1 MGGSEDSS
9 SSELEEAVRA
19 LGAHAGPGPPPRAA
33 VLGAL
38 CAAKAR
44 PRAARARAPRAEL
57 LRWLQPREAP
67 AQGAGGA
74 LSGPPVLPLLA
85 AALLWRA
92 YQVRPRPPPPPPPSP
107 LPPSASPPPSP
118 PPLPQLSARCGG
130 RRSPDVR
137 RCRTRARE
145 TGRQI

>member
-92 YQVRPRPPPPPPPSP
+92 YQVRPRPPPAPTSFTPSP
-107 LPPSASPPPSP
+107 LRLPSSLPPSAPPIVGS
-118 PPLPQLSARCGG
+118 
-130 RRSPDVR
+130 VR
-137 RCRTRARE
+137 RAQE
-145 TGRQI
+145 P